1 MDYKGRLWAANELFG
16 SNPKWT
22 EIKMDPNDWIQNRSY
37 LDWVHVDPLIF
48 PTNFGANI

>member
-16 SNPKWT
+16 SN
-22 EIKMDPNDWIQNRSY
+22 PNDWIQNRSY

-48 PTNFGANI
+48 PTNFRANI